1 MPATTLS
8 EQSAQY
14 AAETTSGESLGML
27 LRRAWMAGAVAAL
40 TSSAPREQLL
50 RECLEFGRAIGT
62 SAERAST

>member
-1 MPATTLS
+1 MTLS

-40 TSSAPREQLL
+40 TSNAPRDVML
-50 RECLEFGRAIGT
+50 RECLEFGRSIGT
-62 SAERAST
+62 ATEVS